1 MEKIQYFNTRA
12 VACIQSHQY
21 QPALLYLESAQQ
33 LLQSSTE
40 KGEPADPQII
50 QCVLQNQACCF
61 QNMWQLE
68 QCSNYI
74 QALIFNLN
82 SKKKQNGNI
91 LTQQKKEENYCK
103 FSLAKYYLQ
112 FCAVNSQLGN
122 HSGGLIS
129 ARKALTII
137 RKQLSMW
144 QRLIEGRNVKMRN
157 RADYEQK
164 YRLLDILCNFNDHI
178 NLQLSDN
185 LLEATAYFLKI
196 HYINLS
202 GSKSCGNDVR
212 YLIQNFS
219 MKTIMQIQSIT
230 YQNSSYN
237 NSQKET
243 DLSLFSLYERVFI
256 LSTCY
261 FTMATE
267 LRLIAISKA
276 KDESGDSR
284 NNNKNI

>member
-1 MEKIQYFNTRA
+1 
-12 VACIQSHQY
+12 
-21 QPALLYLESAQQ
+21 
-33 LLQSSTE
+33 
-40 KGEPADPQII
+40 
-50 QCVLQNQACCF
+50 
-61 QNMWQLE
+61 MWE
-68 QCSNYI
+68 
-74 QALIFNLN
+74 
-82 SKKKQNGNI
+82 
-91 LTQQKKEENYCK
+91 
-103 FSLAKYYLQ
+103 
-112 FCAVNSQLGN
+112 
-122 HSGGLIS
+122 
-129 ARKALTII
+129 
-137 RKQLSMW
+137 
-144 QRLIEGRNVKMRN
+144 RLIEGKSGKMRN

-202 GSKSCGNDVR
+202 GSKSCGSDVR
-212 YLIQNFS
+212 YLIQNFT

-230 YQNSSYN
+230 YQNSSY

-284 NNNKNI
+284 NNKNIENMP